1 MTQEIKDEVL
11 EQIEKDVLM
20 GFESAEE
27 MTESIADMF
36 ADEDDFDEDWLAET
50 IEARCEEHKE
60 NSFNWSKPTD
70 FERLDAAFTH
80 LIKNGIVCLHN
91 AGYTKQDSISD
102 CEDAI
107 EELEDMN
114 VEVTGYCYYHAQDLE
129 RAIDPTSKSLLLGFD
144 SVGKDDEEAVIIG
157 DTIVEVLKVLN
168 FEVNWD
174 GTIEHRI
181 EIKNINWQKIPNE
194 EDWGVGRVINIWLEK
209 DDENAVKNN
218 VETNVKKYDMEN
230 DMENNIENDDD
241 D

>member
-80 LIKNGIVCLHN
+80 LIKEGIVCLHH
-91 AGYTKQDSISD
+91 AGYTQQDSVGD
-102 CEDAI
+102 CEEAI
-107 EELEDMN
+107 EELDDMGI
-114 VEVTGYCYYHAQDLE
+114 EVIGYCYYHAQDLE
-129 RAIDPTSKSLLLGFD
+129 RAIDPTEKSLLLGFD
-144 SVGKDDEEAVIIG
+144 SVSEDDEEAAIIG

-168 FEVNWD
+168 FDVNWD
-174 GTIEHRI
+174 GTINQRI
-181 EIKNINWQKIPNE
+181 EIKNINWQKVPDE

-209 DDENAVKNN
+209 DEKTT
-218 VETNVKKYDMEN
+218 VEINVKKDNIEN
-230 DMENNIENDDD
+230 DVENNIENDDD
-241 D
+241 DD